1 MKKTLVLAFCLGL
14 CLIAVGQTRHFYT
27 SERLASNLIT
37 CICQDKAGYIWI
49 GTEYGLNKYDGYRFT
64 NYFHDVN
71 NAASINS
78 NNVTSLF
85 VDQNGGLWVGTGI
98 GLAYYNDANDNFER
112 IPLANVEAARV
123 NDIIQEDDNHLLIG
137 TAGYGLFRL
146 DIREKKVVQVE
157 RYATGDD
164 DYFNHIL
171 IDDQGN
177 FWKGGAGPVITC
189 RLRDKTV
196 QHFDSPYGSVTTF
209 VPYQGG
215 VLMVCQRGLMFYR
228 DGQILTDFIDT
239 SIFGGEIVQLRTALC
254 DDKGNL
260 FLGTL
265 GKGLCWVP
273 QGSHRLQRYEYAS
286 PSFDLKTTNVWAL
299 YADNQDNLWVGCLK
313 RGLLLL
319 PQQEPQFS
327 SWSLSAQN
335 VSVGGSVTSFCLGDG
350 GITWCAVQNNGI
362 YGFDENGKMVAH
374 PASPPKT
381 YSIYRD
387 RQGAYWIG
395 SDDGVYSYNPLTGA
409 YSKVFTL
416 ECDYINLMTDDGQG
430 RMFISTYSKGFTS
443 YDVKTKAIRHFSM
456 RDEDKVRGR
465 LHNNWVMTMMVDS
478 RGKLWIGTS
487 SNLCCYDPVND
498 NFHPYGW
505 EVMLEGKT
513 IYSLY
518 EDRDHRVLVGTDAG
532 IFLYNQKEGKVV
544 PLPGAEILA
553 NKVICGMI
561 QDQYGDLWCSTSMG
575 IWQYQRDEQRWITHV
590 SGNGLTTREYVRG
603 LSMQDASGSL
613 FFGISDG
620 ITTFHP
626 AALRDAHP
634 TKEAVHLTGLFIGSN
649 PVNCNTLSD
658 GTRVMTEPLAD
669 SHHFT
674 LSYIDNTF
682 TMEFS
687 LFNYANTDNVV
698 FEYRMNG
705 AKEWAQTNVGS
716 NVISFN
722 HIQPGS
728 YTLEVRA
735 NENGVYTE
743 PQTYYIV
750 VRAPWYRS
758 AWAYLIYILGAF
770 GIIGLIGWS
779 WKKSTTRQLDE
790 EKMKFLINA
799 THDIRSPLTLIM
811 APLSNLRRR
820 LTDDQKDAQRDIE
833 TIELLLAHGIPEGIG
848 NLIIPVIVILSMFF
862 ADWKLALLS
871 IASLPIGL
879 LAMGMMFK
887 AGMSRMEAYYAAG
900 AKMNNT
906 IIEYVNGMEVVK
918 AFNRDG
924 ESYERFERDI
934 NDYRDMTLDWYKV
947 CWPWMAL
954 YSSIIPCVAL
964 FTLPVGGWFVLMG
977 WSSLADY
984 VLVLCMTFSIG
995 VPLLKALS
1003 FAGKFPQLGYKIDE
1017 LERLLDNPSI
1027 KDSGRPF
1034 EGVGH
1039 DIRFENVR
1047 FSYKEDEVIHGITLD
1062 IKEGQ
1067 MVALVG
1073 ESGSG
1078 KSTLAKLLVHFYD
1091 VDSGRITLGG
1101 QDLTDLRTE
1110 DLNDQ
1115 ISFVSQE
1122 QFLFNTSLYG
1132 NILIG
1137 KPTAS
1142 REEVLHAACP

>member
-171 IDDQGN
+171 IDDHGN

-362 YGFDENGKMVAH
+362 YGFDGNGKMVAH

-603 LSMQDASGSL
+603 LSMQDATGSL

-634 TKEAVHLTGLFIGSN
+634 TKETVHLTGLFIGSN

-705 AKEWAQTNVGS
+705 AKEWSQTNVGS

-770 GIIGLIGWS
+770 GIIGLIG
-779 WKKSTTRQLDE
+779 R
-790 EKMKFLINA
+790 
-799 THDIRSPLTLIM
+799 
-811 APLSNLRRR
+811 
-820 LTDDQKDAQRDIE
+820 
-833 TIELLLAHGIPEGIG
+833 
-848 NLIIPVIVILSMFF
+848 
-862 ADWKLALLS
+862 
-871 IASLPIGL
+871 
-879 LAMGMMFK
+879 
-887 AGMSRMEAYYAAG
+887 
-900 AKMNNT
+900 
-906 IIEYVNGMEVVK
+906 
-918 AFNRDG
+918 
-924 ESYERFERDI
+924 
-934 NDYRDMTLDWYKV
+934 
-947 CWPWMAL
+947 
-954 YSSIIPCVAL
+954 
-964 FTLPVGGWFVLMG
+964 
-977 WSSLADY
+977 
-984 VLVLCMTFSIG
+984 
-995 VPLLKALS
+995 
-1003 FAGKFPQLGYKIDE
+1003 
-1017 LERLLDNPSI
+1017 
-1027 KDSGRPF
+1027 
-1034 EGVGH
+1034 
-1039 DIRFENVR
+1039 
-1047 FSYKEDEVIHGITLD
+1047 
-1062 IKEGQ
+1062 
-1067 MVALVG
+1067 
-1073 ESGSG
+1073 
-1078 KSTLAKLLVHFYD
+1078 
-1091 VDSGRITLGG
+1091 
-1101 QDLTDLRTE
+1101 
-1110 DLNDQ
+1110 
-1115 ISFVSQE
+1115 
-1122 QFLFNTSLYG
+1122 
-1132 NILIG
+1132 
-1137 KPTAS
+1137 
-1142 REEVLHAACP
+1142 